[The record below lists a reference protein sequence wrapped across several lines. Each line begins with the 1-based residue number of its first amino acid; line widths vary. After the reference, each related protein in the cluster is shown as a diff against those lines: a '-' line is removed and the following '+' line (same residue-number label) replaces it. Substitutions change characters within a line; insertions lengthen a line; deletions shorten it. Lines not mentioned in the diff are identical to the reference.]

1 MTSGLHSSGL
11 KKATFI
17 SHLRN
22 IFHSN
27 LKDNVLNLILKGKN
41 RRQPS
46 PEAELKEWPRHK
58 GVSLEVGGRVQ
69 APILSRKDEPIT
81 GEFSFFIIITRLA
94 LKMTIYHPR

>member
-17 SHLRN
+17 SHFRN

-41 RRQPS
+41 RRPPS
-46 PEAELKEWPRHK
+46 PEAQPKEWPRRK
-58 GVSLEVGGRVQ
+58 GVSLDVGGRIQ
-69 APILSRKDEPIT
+69 APILSGKDEPIT
-81 GEFSFFIIITRLA
+81 GEFSFFIIITCLA